1 MSERQLSYTEVFH
14 LSLCWADELF
24 TTMVTQLATKNETKI
39 NWGGLA
45 IAMASHGLWLAAE
58 DSPRAGG
65 GRADCNVFLLSASF
79 FGTYKCVFVYSMC
92 MRATIVYIYL
102 CDSIVIFECEAHF
115 NMIIVP
121 ASVCGGHEVMEGFTW
136 FTVRLSFGRGE
147 GGRGG
152 GRWLSRCLR
161 VRGAVCSLSAGQSP
175 VSRRGGGLFD
185 DLRTVAP
192 GFGLPLGQG
201 QPGRLRG
208 LRRVTGG
215 EALWHLLDSR
225 WRRCRV
231 CDLHWNMDRKNELD
245 MCGYSP
251 LRLILCKGCNASDLD
266 ALWVEAFIL
275 YELFNLKNS
284 EKWP

>member
-1 MSERQLSYTEVFH
+1 
-14 LSLCWADELF
+14 
-24 TTMVTQLATKNETKI
+24 MVTQLATKNETKI

-231 CDLHWNMDRKNELD
+231 CDLHWNKDRKNELH
-245 MCGYSP
+245 MCGDSP

-275 YELFNLKNS
+275 YDLFNLKNS

>member
-1 MSERQLSYTEVFH
+1 
-14 LSLCWADELF
+14 
-24 TTMVTQLATKNETKI
+24 MVTQLATKNETKI

-136 FTVRLSFGRGE
+136 FTVRLSFGRGGE
-147 GGRGG
+147 VDGDSPGASESVGQCAVSVQARARCDAVVGGY
-152 GRWLSRCLR
+152 LMIC
-161 VRGAVCSLSAGQSP
+161 GQSLQALAFRLARASQAGS
-175 VSRRGGGLFD
+175 VDCGESLEGKRFDTSLTAGGDGVESAIS
-185 DLRTVAP
+185 TETWTEKMSYTCVVTAP
-192 GFGLPLGQG
+192 
-201 QPGRLRG
+201 
-208 LRRVTGG
+208 
-215 EALWHLLDSR
+215 
-225 WRRCRV
+225 
-231 CDLHWNMDRKNELD
+231 
-245 MCGYSP
+245 
-251 LRLILCKGCNASDLD
+251 
-266 ALWVEAFIL
+266 
-275 YELFNLKNS
+275 
-284 EKWP
+284 

>member
-1 MSERQLSYTEVFH
+1 MSERQLSHTEVFH

-147 GGRGG
+147 GGA
-152 GRWLSRCLR
+152 GRWTVTLQ
-161 VRGAVCSLSAGQSP
+161 VPQSP
-175 VSRRGGGLFD
+175 WGSVQSQCRPE
-185 DLRTVAP
+185 P
-192 GFGLPLGQG
+192 G
-201 QPGRLRG
+201 
-208 LRRVTGG
+208 VTPWWGVIWWS
-215 EALWHLLDSR
+215 ADSR
-225 WRRCRV
+225 SRLWPSAWPGPARPAPWTVESHWR
-231 CDLHWNMDRKNELD
+231 
-245 MCGYSP
+245 GS
-251 LRLILCKGCNASDLD
+251 
-266 ALWVEAFIL
+266 ALTPPWQQVATV
-275 YELFNLKNS
+275 
-284 EKWP
+284 